1 MTTPDIAQTE
11 EELCHAWGW
20 DAPTPKILGEAR
32 GYLAARGMRS
42 GDYLVE
48 SNVITR
54 EELERVLATKPP
66 SVHTLEWIVQHHETA
81 APFYERFLAFAEKVA
96 YYDTLQGFA
105 PHDCMKEKS
114 VLNECERGDFVVL
127 ATDRGVPVFV
137 CGSIQAYYL
146 RASLGRTERASSP
159 VLKYMQ
165 LTEQTEL
172 MLNAVSRRDQVAA
185 FLNIARNEHN
195 ESGSGGIDD
204 SAVWVGNSID
214 SQSRPESR
222 ELARIFDTA
231 IQNSAT
237 DIAMQ
242 TLPDGSLSILM
253 RQFGDLRPIGSAT
266 VSAEIGPR
274 ALSFLMRRSGANPS
288 GTRMREPND
297 GHLSY
302 RASNVDVQLR
312 LSFIPLNHP
321 GETTQQMSTSIRI
334 LRQEQSSIELNRLQ
348 INRKVIDD
356 LVYALRLSQ
365 GLIILAGPT
374 NTGKST
380 TIAGAVGEH
389 VAMFGSKQKRIS
401 VEDPIERWVRGVI
414 QIQVPHQDTEEDRF
428 NMIMRAVKRHDPDMI
443 WLGEVRDE
451 ETAESCVHYASSG
464 HLVLTTLHATDTLV
478 ALDVLAKM
486 VPPDVRFQ
494 LAESMLLV
502 VSQRLVKKLCNKC
515 KKVHPIQDHDR
526 ELITKYAQSIGAD
539 EYEIP
544 DNVAQPVGCEEC
556 VGGYT
561 GILPINET
569 LPISRAVKDAW
580 LGMLD
585 RNDLSGRSLIYKA
598 RTMTLLQAAL
608 HRVKDLETDVS
619 QVLV

>member
-1 MTTPDIAQTE
+1 MTTAEIEQTD
-11 EELCHAWGW
+11 EELCKEWGW
-20 DAPTPKILGEAR
+20 DAPNPKILAEAR
-32 GYLAARGMRS
+32 SYLAAQSMRS

-48 SNVITR
+48 NNVITR
-54 EELERVLATKPP
+54 EELERILASKPP
-66 SVHTLEWIVQHHETA
+66 AVHTLEWIVQHHEA
-81 APFYERFLAFAEKVA
+81 ATPFYNRYLAFAQKIA
-96 YYDTLQGFA
+96 YYDTLQGFS

-114 VLNECERGDFVVL
+114 VLGECERGDFVVL
-127 ATDRGVPVFV
+127 ATDRGVPVLV
-137 CGSIQAYYL
+137 SGSIQSYFL

-159 VLKYMQ
+159 VLNYMR
-165 LTEQTEL
+165 LTEQTAL

-195 ESGSGGIDD
+195 ENASGGVDD

-237 DIAMQ
+237 DIALHTQ
-242 TLPDGSLSILM
+242 PDGGLSVLM
-253 RQFGDLRPIGSAT
+253 RQFGDLRSLGSAS
-266 VSAEIGPR
+266 VSHEIGPR

-302 RASNVDVQLR
+302 RSSNVDVQLR

-321 GETTQQMSTSIRI
+321 GEINQQMSTSIRI
-334 LRQEQSSIELNRLQ
+334 LRQEQSSIELNKLQ
-348 INRKVIDD
+348 LNRKVIDD

-365 GLIILAGPT
+365 GLIVLAGPT

-401 VEDPIERWVRGVI
+401 VEDPIERWVKGVT
-414 QIQVPHQDTEEDRF
+414 QIQVPHQDVEEDRF
-428 NMIMRAVKRHDPDMI
+428 NVIMRAVKRHDPDMI
-443 WLGEVRDE
+443 WLGEVRDT
-451 ETAESCVHYASSG
+451 ETAQSCVHYASSG

-502 VSQRLVKKLCNKC
+502 VSQRLVKKLCKKC
-515 KKVHPIQDHDR
+515 KRVHEIPEHDR
-526 ELITKYAQSIGAD
+526 GLIRKYAESIGSD
-539 EYEIP
+539 DYEIP
-544 DNVAQPVGCEEC
+544 EVGAYPVGCDDC
-556 VGGYT
+556 VNGYT

-585 RNDLSGRSLIYKA
+585 RNDLSGRGLIYKA

-608 HRVKDLETDVS
+608 QRVKDLETDVS